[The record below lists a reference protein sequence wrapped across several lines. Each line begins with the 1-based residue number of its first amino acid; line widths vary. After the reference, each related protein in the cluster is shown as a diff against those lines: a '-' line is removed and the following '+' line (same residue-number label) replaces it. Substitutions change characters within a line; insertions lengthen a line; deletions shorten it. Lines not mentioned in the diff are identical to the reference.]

1 MRKRKIWQPKD
12 IESLKVLYS
21 DTPMVELI
29 ERFNRDSMSI
39 SNKAYDLGLKRSIQF
54 LNGPHGGRIKKG
66 ERIGIGTQFKKGLI
80 PKNKGMKQI
89 DFMNPEAIEK
99 TKATR
104 FKPGQIPF
112 NIKPI
117 GWERITKDGYVE
129 VKVRDSGID
138 SKNKNF
144 ELKHRLVWKEYNGEI
159 PSNMIVEF
167 LPGVNK
173 INFSVS
179 DLVLRT
185 RKENMI
191 RNNDCDNSIIK
202 RYLKVKDP
210 ELIEKIKND
219 APELIN
225 LKRNSIKLTN
235 KIKEVCQLKN

>member
-1 MRKRKIWQPKD
+1 MRKRKIWLLND
-12 IESLKVLYS
+12 IETLKVLYC
-21 DTPMVELI
+21 DTPMFELI
-29 ERFNRDSMSI
+29 EKFNRDSMSI
-39 SNKAYDLGLKRSIQF
+39 SNKAYDLGLKRSVKF

-89 DFMNPEAIEK
+89 DFMKPEAIEK

-104 FKPGQIPF
+104 FKPGQIPS

-129 VKVRDSGID
+129 VKVRNSGID

-144 ELKHRLVWKEYNGEI
+144 ELKHRLIWKAHHGEI

-191 RNNDCDNSIIK
+191 RNTDCDNSIIK